1 MSEISPERLRDWIG
15 LLQRSANMNREA
27 YIPREEVEPLIAALR
42 ELAALREDAP
52 KVSADDTLS
61 NANLSKS
68 CARLRGALRLLE
80 DNDFLRCERENRDE
94 HDNWC
99 GCVPCQARAAL
110 AAQAAPSQDLRGG
123 DP

>member
-1 MSEISPERLRDWIG
+1 MSERVSDERLR
-15 LLQRSANMNREA
+15 E
-27 YIPREEVEPLIAALR
+27 LIDHAFTHDVTMQDDLDAALR